1 MAENKQIHHLQ
12 CVFPKKKFVLQPES
26 RTTCELKELLHN
38 ANTNELLS
46 PPRAEPR
53 GTGRGGERLHLSEGN
68 QGWLPS
74 GLLIK
79 GGGKAVVRIN
89 NLPCSNFRLLFP

>member
-1 MAENKQIHHLQ
+1 MGRVCTLQSKCFPGEKKKKRAENKQIHHLQ
-12 CVFPKKKFVLQPES
+12 CVFPKKKFVLQPEN

-53 GTGRGGERLHLSEGN
+53 GTGRGGEHLLCLKKIRADS
-68 QGWLPS
+68 P
-74 GLLIK
+74 
-79 GGGKAVVRIN
+79 AV
-89 NLPCSNFRLLFP
+89 C

>member
-1 MAENKQIHHLQ
+1 MQVVERACGEVFAHCSLNVSLGKKEKKKAENKQIHHLQ
-12 CVFPKKKFVLQPES
+12 CVLPKKKFVLQPES

-53 GTGRGGERLHLSEGN
+53 GTGRGGERLHLSEEN
-68 QGWLPS
+68 QG
-74 GLLIK
+74 
-79 GGGKAVVRIN
+79 
-89 NLPCSNFRLLFP
+89 